1 MKKLNSFI
9 KFIIPLSLGG
19 FFIYIT
25 YKNTTEEDRI
35 TIINYI
41 KESNLFYVFVSIIF
55 MFLSHLSRAYRW
67 KYLLEPLGFKSSFIN
82 RTLSV
87 FICYLSNLGI
97 PRSGEILRAT
107 SLSNYEKISFEK
119 TLGTIVAERI
129 VDFGILILI
138 IIISLF
144 FHFDLISN
152 FIYEKNINIK
162 YIIASF
168 FIFFILL
175 FFWFTIAKKLSINS
189 KNIIVIKIKSI
200 ISDFIEGVLS
210 LKSIPN
216 KNSFIIHTIF
226 IWVMYIAMFY
236 IIKWSFS
243 ETYNLTFIQIL
254 PAFIAGSLTITAT
267 NGGIGIF
274 PLAVAVMLIAFDI
287 SKEAGLAFG
296 WTLWSAQTLI
306 IVVLG
311 GLSFF
316 ILPLVNSFKSK

>member
-9 KFIIPLSLGG
+9 KFIIPLSLGV

-25 YKNTTEEDRI
+25 IKNTTLEDRL
-35 TIINYI
+35 TIFTYI
-41 KESNLFYVFVSIIF
+41 KESNIFYVVLSLIF

-67 KYLLEPLGFKSSFIN
+67 KYLLEPLGFKSRFIN
-82 RTLSV
+82 RALSV
-87 FICYLSNLGI
+87 FICYISNLGI

-119 TLGTIVAERI
+119 TLGSIIAERI
-129 VDFGILILI
+129 VDLVILIFI

-144 FHFDLISN
+144 FHFDLIIK
-152 FIYEKNINIK
+152 FLFQKNINVK
-162 YIIASF
+162 YIIAGF
-168 FIFFILL
+168 FVFIISVY
-175 FFWFTIAKKLSINS
+175 IAKKLAVNS
-189 KNIIVIKIKSI
+189 KNKIIIKIKSI
-200 ISDFIEGVLS
+200 INDFIEGILS
-210 LKSIPN
+210 LKSIPE
-216 KNSFIIHTIF
+216 KNYFIIHTIF
-226 IWVMYIAMFY
+226 IWLMYIGMFY
-236 IIKWSFS
+236 VIKWSFS
-243 ETYNLTFIQIL
+243 ETYDLTFIQIL

-274 PLAVAVMLIAFDI
+274 PLAVTIMLSAFGI

-296 WTLWSAQTLI
+296 WILWSTQTII

-316 ILPLVNSFKSK
+316 ILPLVNSFNSK

>member
-1 MKKLNSFI
+1 MNKLNSFI
-9 KFIIPLSLGG
+9 KFIIPLSLGV

-25 YKNTTEEDRI
+25 FENTTPEDRI

-41 KESNLFYVFVSIIF
+41 KESNIFYVIISLIF

-67 KYLLEPLGFKSSFIN
+67 RYLLEPLGFKSRFFN
-82 RTLSV
+82 RILSV

-138 IIISLF
+138 IMISLF

-162 YIIASF
+162 YIVASF
-168 FIFFILL
+168 FIFFILFL
-175 FFWFTIAKKLSINS
+175 FWLIIVKKFSLNS

-200 ISDFIEGVLS
+200 INDFIEGVLS
-210 LKSIPN
+210 LKSIPD
-216 KNSFIIHTIF
+216 KNSFIIHTVF

-236 IIKWSFS
+236 VIKWSFS

-274 PLAVAVMLIAFDI
+274 PLAVTIMLSAFGI
-287 SKEAGLAFG
+287 SKETGLAFG
-296 WTLWSAQTLI
+296 WVLWSTQTII

-316 ILPLVNSFKSK
+316 ILPLVNSFNSK

>member
-1 MKKLNSFI
+1 MKKLSSFI
-9 KFIIPLSLGG
+9 KFIIPLSLGV

-25 YKNTTEEDRI
+25 FENTTEEDRI
-35 TIINYI
+35 TIISYM
-41 KESNLFYVFVSIIF
+41 KESNIFYVFISIIF

-67 KYLLEPLGFKSSFIN
+67 KYLLEPLGIYSSLIN

-87 FICYLSNLGI
+87 FICYISNLGI

-119 TLGTIVAERI
+119 TFGSIVAERI
-129 VDFGILILI
+129 VDLGILILI
-138 IIISLF
+138 IIISMF

-162 YIIASF
+162 YIVAF
-168 FIFFILL
+168 FSVFLILFL
-175 FFWFTIAKKLSINS
+175 FWLIVVKKLSLNS
-189 KNIIVIKIKSI
+189 KNNIVIKIKSI

-210 LKSIPN
+210 LKSMPN
-216 KNSFIIHTIF
+216 KSFFIVHTIF
-226 IWVMYIAMFY
+226 IWLMYIAMFY
-236 IIKWSFS
+236 VIKWSFA
-243 ETYNLTFIQIL
+243 ETYNLTFLQIL

-274 PLAVAVMLIAFDI
+274 PIAVAIMLSAFDI
-287 SKEAGLAFG
+287 SKETGLAFG
-296 WTLWSAQTLI
+296 WVLWSAQTLI
-306 IVVLG
+306 IIVLG

-316 ILPLVNSFKSK
+316 ILPLVNSFNSK

>member
-67 KYLLEPLGFKSSFIN
+67 KYLLEPLGFKSSLIN

-162 YIIASF
+162 YVIASF
-168 FIFFILL
+168 FVFFILL
-175 FFWFTIAKKLSINS
+175 LFWFIIAKKLSINS

-236 IIKWSFS
+236 VIKWSFS

>member
-236 IIKWSFS
+236 VIKWSFS

-274 PLAVAVMLIAFDI
+274 PLAVAIMLIAFDI

>member
-9 KFIIPLSLGG
+9 KFIIPLFLGV
-19 FFIYIT
+19 FFIYLT
-25 YKNTTEEDRI
+25 YETTTKEDRI

-41 KESNLFYVFVSIIF
+41 KESNFFYVIVSILF

-67 KYLLEPLGFKSSFIN
+67 KYLLEPLGFKSRFIN
-82 RTLSV
+82 RILSV
-87 FICYLSNLGI
+87 FICYISNLGI

-162 YIIASF
+162 YIVASF
-168 FIFFILL
+168 LIFFILFL
-175 FFWFTIAKKLSINS
+175 FWLIIVKKLSLNS

-216 KNSFIIHTIF
+216 KNS
-226 IWVMYIAMFY
+226 
-236 IIKWSFS
+236 
-243 ETYNLTFIQIL
+243 LLFIQFL
-254 PAFIAGSLTITAT
+254 
-267 NGGIGIF
+267 
-274 PLAVAVMLIAFDI
+274 
-287 SKEAGLAFG
+287 FG
-296 WTLWSAQTLI
+296 
-306 IVVLG
+306 
-311 GLSFF
+311 
-316 ILPLVNSFKSK
+316 

>member
-1 MKKLNSFI
+1 
-9 KFIIPLSLGG
+9 
-19 FFIYIT
+19 
-25 YKNTTEEDRI
+25 
-35 TIINYI
+35 
-41 KESNLFYVFVSIIF
+41 

-67 KYLLEPLGFKSSFIN
+67 KYLLEPLGFESRFIN
-82 RTLSV
+82 RIFSV
-87 FICYLSNLGI
+87 FICYISNLGI

-107 SLSNYEKISFEK
+107 SISNYEKISFEK

-152 FIYEKNINIK
+152 FIYEKNIKIK
-162 YIIASF
+162 YIVASF
-168 FIFFILL
+168 FIFFILFL
-175 FFWFTIAKKLSINS
+175 FWLTIFKRLSLNS

-210 LKSIPN
+210 LKSIPD
-216 KNSFIIHTIF
+216 KNSFIIHTVF
-226 IWVMYIAMFY
+226 IWVMYIGMFY
-236 IIKWSFS
+236 VIKWSFS

-274 PLAVAVMLIAFDI
+274 PLAVAVMLSAFEI

-296 WTLWSAQTLI
+296 WTLWSAQTLM
-306 IVVLG
+306 IVLLG

-316 ILPLVNSFKSK
+316 ILPLVNNFSSK

>member
-9 KFIIPLSLGG
+9 KFIIPLFLGV
-19 FFIYIT
+19 FFIYLT
-25 YKNTTEEDRI
+25 YETTTKEDRI

-41 KESNLFYVFVSIIF
+41 KESNFFYVIVSILF

-67 KYLLEPLGFKSSFIN
+67 KYLLEPLGFKSRFIN
-82 RTLSV
+82 RILSV
-87 FICYLSNLGI
+87 FICYISNLGI

-162 YIIASF
+162 YIVASF
-168 FIFFILL
+168 FIFFILFL
-175 FFWFTIAKKLSINS
+175 FWLIIVKKLSLNS

-216 KNSFIIHTIF
+216 KNSFIIHTVF

-236 IIKWSFS
+236 VIKWSFS

-274 PLAVAVMLIAFDI
+274 PLAVAVMLSAFDI

-306 IVVLG
+306 IIVLG

-316 ILPLVNSFKSK
+316 ILPLVNNFNSK

>member
-82 RTLSV
+82 RILSV

-274 PLAVAVMLIAFDI
+274 PLAVAIMLIAFDI

>member
-1 MKKLNSFI
+1 LKKLNSFI

-162 YIIASF
+162 YIVASF

-175 FFWFTIAKKLSINS
+175 LFWFIIAKKLSVNS

-236 IIKWSFS
+236 VIKWSFS

>member
-236 IIKWSFS
+236 VIKWSFS